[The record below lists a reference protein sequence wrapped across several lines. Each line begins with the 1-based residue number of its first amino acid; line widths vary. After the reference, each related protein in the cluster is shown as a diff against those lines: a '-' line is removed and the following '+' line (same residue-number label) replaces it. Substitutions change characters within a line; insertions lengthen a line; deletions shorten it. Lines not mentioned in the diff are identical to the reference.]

1 MVSSVANVII
11 WCYHVILSSGMIT
24 HPFFI
29 FPENFTHSV
38 VSLTGDEY
46 VGEFHEGLP
55 TGVGQFFYSNGD
67 REEVLMEAG
76 VRHGR

>member
-1 MVSSVANVII
+1 MFN
-11 WCYHVILSSGMIT
+11 HLM
-24 HPFFI
+24 
-29 FPENFTHSV
+29 